1 MRKGSLKNQP
11 LRTSGG
17 RSAAEKIDDFKAL
30 CIFAV
35 LTVAIAG
42 FVAYSVLNRPPATD
56 PKTGCPTSTQL
67 PREHTLLLIDQTDPL
82 TRPQGTYAKTLIWRE
97 YLRLK
102 PGGRLTVRGITS
114 DPDAAPYEFVRC
126 RIETGDEA
134 QGKLN
139 QNAQFVEE
147 DFNKTVGEPLNAYI
161 NSLLTVPRETS
172 SPIEETLV
180 SVMDEDDFDPKVV
193 SRRLVVMSDMAQN
206 SKNVSQYPTVR
217 GGKPTAPLPDLSFRK
232 RFKGVQV
239 RVHYVERR
247 ELGWQGEAH
256 EEAWKQF
263 FTRLGATNVAIG
275 WGYDLG
281 EGNG

>member
-1 MRKGSLKNQP
+1 MSKRPLKKRP
-11 LRTSGG
+11 LLTGGG
-17 RSAAEKIDDFKAL
+17 RSDLEKKEQATAL
-30 CIFAV
+30 AIFAV
-35 LTVAIAG
+35 LAVAIVG

-56 PKTGCPTSTQL
+56 PKTGCPTSAQL
-67 PREHTLLLIDQTDPL
+67 PAEHTLLLIDQTDPL
-82 TRPQGTYAKTLIWRE
+82 TRAQGTYAKTLIWRE

-102 PGGRLTVRGITS
+102 PGGRLTVRGITE
-114 DPDAAPYEFVRC
+114 DPDAAGYEFVRC

-134 QGKLN
+134 QGKLD
-139 QNAQFVEE
+139 QNAQFVED
-147 DFNKTVGEPLNAYI
+147 DFKKTVGEPLDAYI
-161 NSLLTVPRETS
+161 NSLLTVPRATS

-180 SVMDEDDFDPKVV
+180 SVMDEDDFDPKVA

-206 SKNVSQYPTVR
+206 SPNVSQYPTVR
-217 GGKPTAPLPDLSFRK
+217 GGKPNAPLPDLSFRK

-239 RVHYVERR
+239 RIHYVERR

-256 EEAWKQF
+256 EETWKQF

-281 EGNG
+281 EVNG